1 MMKLAI
7 YAGTFDPITLGHV
20 DLVER
25 CAEIFDEL
33 ECSSTPIRLDV
44 KKLKGHQDVYRIR
57 VSGWRIIY
65 RFDKKDKFIQ
75 VYDILPRKSAYRIF
89 K

>member
-1 MMKLAI
+1 MFKIILSKSAEKSFAKLPSNI
-7 YAGTFDPITLGHV
+7 QNS
-20 DLVER
+20 
-25 CAEIFDEL
+25 CAEIFYEL

>member
-1 MMKLAI
+1 MFKIVLTKSAEKSFAKLPSNI
-7 YAGTFDPITLGHV
+7 KNGCV
-20 DLVER
+20 
-25 CAEIFDEL
+25 EIFDEL

-65 RFDKKDKFIQ
+65 RFDKKHKLIQ
-75 VYDILPRKSAYRIF
+75 VYEILPRKTAYRIF
-89 K
+89 